1 MKLYIIFN
9 MYTHKEE
16 KHQNLYDR
24 NQTKLNNVILFN
36 GFLGVMFDNQVSKHC
51 GFS

>member
-1 MKLYIIFN
+1 
-9 MYTHKEE
+9 MYAHKRRKTYL

-36 GFLGVMFDNQVSKHC
+36 GFF
-51 GFS
+51 